1 MEQLNAIIANNL
13 KTIRDAKK
21 LSLDKV
27 ATMTGVSKSMLGQIE
42 RGESNPTITTVW
54 KIANGLKVPF
64 TTLVEA
70 PKVDY
75 KIVSK
80 DQVNPVKEDNGKVC
94 TYPLFP
100 YREDQPYEIYM
111 STMEKGAYMEAA
123 SHGEGSYEVITVF
136 KGEVTMTVNGED
148 LVVKAGAGLGFWAD
162 KVHIYH
168 NTHDDVTEFNI
179 VISYNEK

>member
-1 MEQLNAIIANNL
+1 MEQLNEIIANNL
-13 KTIRDAKK
+13 KHIRDSKK

-27 ATMTGVSKSMLGQIE
+27 AAMTGVSKSMLGQIE

-64 TTLVEA
+64 TSLVDE

-80 DQVNPVKEDNGKVC
+80 DDVDPVKEDNGKVS

-111 STMEKGAYMEAA
+111 STMAKGAYMEAA
-123 SHGEGSYEVITVF
+123 SHGDGSYEVITVF
-136 KGEVTMTVNGED
+136 KGEVTMVVNEEE
-148 LVVKAGAGLGFWAD
+148 LVVKAGSGLGFWAD
-162 KVHIYH
+162 KPHIYH
-168 NTHDDVTEFNI
+168 NTFDGMTEFNI
-179 VISYNEK
+179 VISYNE

>member
-1 MEQLNAIIANNL
+1 MEHLNDIIANNL
-13 KTIRDAKK
+13 KNIRDTKK

-27 ATMTGVSKSMLGQIE
+27 AQLTGVSKSMLGQIE

-64 TTLVEA
+64 TSLVDE

-80 DQVNPVKEDNGKVC
+80 EDVDPVQEDMGKVK

-100 YREDQPYEIYM
+100 YREDQPFEVYM
-111 STMEKGAYMEAA
+111 SDMEKGAYLEGA
-123 SHGEGSYEVITVF
+123 SHGEGSYEVVTIF
-136 KGEVTMTVNGED
+136 KGEVTMQVNDEE
-148 LVVKAGAGLGFWAD
+148 LVLKEGSGLGFWAD
-162 KVHIYH
+162 KPHIYH
-168 NTHDDVTEFNI
+168 NTYDGMSQFNI
-179 VISYNEK
+179 VISYKNK